1 MEYWVV
7 FSFVWIVRLNIHH
20 YFLWPS
26 VLMFIALYLQHGYF
40 QGASRVISVVL
51 SIWYMLLL
59 RNQNIQQLRKDK
71 MINDKIGDDDVDN
84 YNGNDNDNAG
94 GSKDDGDIDGYSM
107 VDAVAED
114 ANKSGGTPTVQGKQG
129 DISTS
134 TSSRRSSNKKSTST
148 SKSNKK

>member
-1 MEYWVV
+1 
-7 FSFVWIVRLNIHH
+7 
-20 YFLWPS
+20 
-26 VLMFIALYLQHGYF
+26 
-40 QGASRVISVVL
+40 
-51 SIWYMLLL
+51 
-59 RNQNIQQLRKDK
+59 